1 MTNHLEYYKVFYY
14 VAKYRS
20 LTAAA
25 EQLAISQPAVSQAVK
40 MLENGVGTKLFI
52 RTSRGVRLTAEGEIL
67 ARYVSKGYEQ
77 IELGEK
83 KLAQMLDL
91 EIGELRIGASDMT
104 LRFYLLPYLEQFH
117 EQYPGIKV
125 TVSNAPTPETLDS
138 LLEGKIDFGVVST
151 PFDVAP
157 GIEAVRVKEIED
169 IFIGGLK
176 FRSYKNRMLDL
187 QEVERLPIISLEKK
201 TSTRKFMD
209 AFLEENGV
217 ELNPEFELATSDMI
231 VQFTLRNMGIGCIMR
246 EFAEEY
252 LETGRL
258 FALRFNKII
267 PRRHFCIVT
276 DEKNPLSAAGR
287 KLLDLISEEGGPAG
301 GLARKEV
308 KKEND
313 KDGYF

>member
-52 RTSRGVRLTAEGEIL
+52 RTSRGVRLTTEGEIL

-117 EQYPGIKV
+117 EQHPGIKV

-151 PFDVAP
+151 PFDGAP

-276 DEKNPLSAAGR
+276 DGKNPLSAAGR
-287 KLLDLISEEGGPAG
+287 KLLDLISEEGGRPAG
-301 GLARKEV
+301 CPARR
-308 KKEND
+308 
-313 KDGYF
+313 

>member
-20 LTAAA
+20 LTLAA
-25 EQLAISQPAVSQAVK
+25 EHLAISQPAVSQAVK
-40 MLENGVGTKLFI
+40 MLENGVGTQLFI

-67 ARYVSKGYEQ
+67 ARYVAKGYEQ

-151 PFDVAP
+151 PFESAP
-157 GIEAVRVKEIED
+157 GIEAARVKEIED

-176 FRSYKNRMLDL
+176 FRSYKNRTLDL
-187 QEVERLPIISLEKK
+187 QELENLPIISLEKK

-209 AFLEENGV
+209 AFLEENGAA
-217 ELNPEFELATSDMI
+217 LHPEFELATSDMI
-231 VQFTLRNMGIGCIMR
+231 VQFALRNMGIGCVMR

-252 LETGRL
+252 LEAGKL

-267 PRRHFCIVT
+267 PKRYFCIVT
-276 DEKNPLSAAGR
+276 DGKNPLSAAGR
-287 KLLDLISEEGGPAG
+287 KFLDLTSASNE
-301 GLARKEV
+301 EV
-308 KKEND
+308 KEEND
-313 KDGYF
+313 QDSYF